1 MVFEIQLKYAL
12 ADLIRDRKLNEEAK
26 RIGLDRHPL
35 VLREYENWRDNY
47 QAMKIRNDIIG
58 NIKLNSID
66 VPIELNNFFKNLTSK
81 YSDKI
86 WINTKVV
93 ERLELS
99 SIDMVVLN
107 ETGPYEINTP
117 IFPIITSH
125 HQFDYGKVLD

>member
-1 MVFEIQLKYAL
+1 MAFEIQLKYAL
-12 ADLIRDRKLNEEAK
+12 ADFIRDRKLYEEAK
-26 RIGLDRHPL
+26 RIGLDKHPL
-35 VLREYENWRDNY
+35 VLREYEKWRDNY
-47 QAMKIRNDIIG
+47 QAMKIRNDIVG
-58 NIKLNSID
+58 DVKLNSID

-86 WINTKVV
+86 WINTKAV
-93 ERLELS
+93 ERLKLS